1 MPAPQPSVKPKVKL
15 YLSTEAV
22 AGVFGDGKWR
32 LLEAVRREGTLVA
45 AARALGRSYRKA
57 WGDLRRAEAGLGR
70 KLVEPSRGG
79 SQRGKTELTPFAL
92 ALLAAWDA
100 YRRDVLRAVDRAFER
115 RMAILAGG
123 AAGAED
129 AVADRR
135 CR

>member
-1 MPAPQPSVKPKVKL
+1 MSASNPSVMPRVKL

-57 WGDLRRAEAGLGR
+57 WGDLRRAEEGLGR

-79 SQRGKTELTPFAL
+79 ARRGKTELTPFAL
-92 ALLAAWDA
+92 ALLDAWDV

-115 RMAILAGG
+115 RLAILVEG
-123 AAGAED
+123 ASGAED
-129 AVADRR
+129 AVTARR